1 MTRKDEYFPVV
12 VGGQSYRKETSCFML
27 VPDVTFHTDARVAKF
42 IFSED
47 ILRGYC
53 VIFVPPLK
61 SLILSGKMRRNHVM
75 IV

>member
-1 MTRKDEYFPVV
+1 
-12 VGGQSYRKETSCFML
+12 ML
-27 VPDVTFHTDARVAKF
+27 VPDVTFHTDAHVAKF
-42 IFSED
+42 IFCED

-61 SLILSGKMRRNHVM
+61 SLILSGKMRRSHVM